1 MASWFYASEGKQQGP
16 FPEGQ
21 FRDLIAQGVVRPDTL
36 VWTEGMAG
44 WQKAAE
50 IPGLV
55 GGGAPP
61 MIPAGGPPTMGGR
74 GNGGA
79 AGGSLSVDFG
89 ILEFTWRSIVM
100 LIGMCFV
107 IPAPWVFVWYTKW
120 IVPCVKVP
128 GRPNLSFTGNAMAL
142 VPWFFGFIVL
152 AIAIG
157 FIGSQLLSNLLF
169 LVQIVLYWLLIKW
182 IVANLA
188 SNGQPLGLSFT
199 GSVWAYV
206 GWNLLFAISIITII
220 GWAWVAAAQ
229 MRWFCRS
236 IEGTRREIVF
246 KGSGLEILWRGIVAA
261 ILFSLIIPIPW
272 VYRWI
277 MNWFASQTEL
287 APRGSPL
294 GVTPSARAR
303 SLPARRRRP
312 ACRRA

>member
-16 FPEGQ
+16 YPEGQ

-36 VWTEGMAG
+36 VWSEGMAG

-50 IPGLV
+50 IPGLMT

-61 MIPAGGPPTMGGR
+61 IMPAGGPPMMGS
-74 GNGGA
+74 GGYAGSGSA

-89 ILEFTWRSIVM
+89 ILDFTWRTLVM
-100 LIGMCFV
+100 LIGSCFI
-107 IPAPWVFVWYTKW
+107 IPIPWLFVWYTQW
-120 IVPCVKVP
+120 IVSCVKVP
-128 GRPNLSFTGNAMAL
+128 GRPNLSFTGNAMAI

-152 AIAIG
+152 AIVVGYTGIQ
-157 FIGSQLLSNLLF
+157 ILSTALYI
-169 LVQIVLYWLLIKW
+169 VQIVLYWMLLKW
-182 IVANLA
+182 MVANIA

-199 GSVWAYV
+199 GSALGYI

-229 MRWFCRS
+229 LRWTYRN
-236 IEGTRREIVF
+236 IQGTRREIIF
-246 KGSGLEILWRGIVAA
+246 RGSGLGILWRGIVAA
-261 ILFSLIIPIPW
+261 ILCGFIIPIPW

-287 APRGSPL
+287 APRGSM
-294 GVTPSARAR
+294 
-303 SLPARRRRP
+303 
-312 ACRRA
+312 

>member
-16 FPEGQ
+16 YPEAQ

-36 VWTEGMAG
+36 VWSEGMAG

-50 IPGLV
+50 IPGLIG

-61 MIPAGGPPTMGGR
+61 MIPAGGSPMMGG
-74 GNGGA
+74 GGYAGAGYA
-79 AGGSLSVDFG
+79 AGGGGSGGGGALAVDFG

-100 LIGMCFV
+100 LIGMCFI
-107 IPAPWVFVWYTKW
+107 IPIPWVFVWYTKW
-120 IVPCVKVP
+120 LVPCVKVP
-128 GRPNLSFTGNAMAL
+128 GRPNLSFTGNAMTL

-152 AIAIG
+152 AIVLGLVGIP
-157 FIGSQLLSNLLF
+157 LLNNLLF
-169 LVQIVLYWLLIKW
+169 IAQLVLYWLLIKW
-182 IVANLA
+182 MVANIA
-188 SNGQPLGLSFT
+188 SNGQPLGLSFS
-199 GSVWAYV
+199 GSVWAYI
-206 GWNLLFAISIITII
+206 GWNLLFAISVITII

-236 IEGTRREIVF
+236 IEGTRREILF
-246 KGSGLEILWRGIVAA
+246 KGSGLGILWRGIVAA

-287 APRGSPL
+287 APRGAQ
-294 GVTPSARAR
+294 ARM
-303 SLPARRRRP
+303 
-312 ACRRA
+312 

>member
-21 FRDLIAQGVVRPDTL
+21 FRDLVAQGVVRPDTL

-50 IPGLV
+50 IPGLLG

-61 MIPAGGPPTMGGR
+61 MIPAGGPPMMGG
-74 GNGGA
+74 GSYGGA
-79 AGGSLSVDFG
+79 VSGGALAVDFG
-89 ILEFTWRSIVM
+89 ILEFTWRTIVL
-100 LIGMCFV
+100 LIGMIFV
-107 IPAPWVFVWYTKW
+107 IPAPWAFVWYTNW

-128 GRPNLSFTGNAMAL
+128 GRPNLSFTGSAMTL
-142 VPWFFGFIVL
+142 VPWYFGFIVL
-152 AIAIG
+152 AIVIG

-169 LVQIVLYWLLIKW
+169 IAQIVLYWLLIKW
-182 IVANLA
+182 MVANLA

-199 GSVWAYV
+199 GSVWAYI

-246 KGSGLEILWRGIVAA
+246 RGSGLDILWRGIVAA
-261 ILFSLIIPIPW
+261 ILCSLIIPIPW

-287 APRGSPL
+287 APRGSQ
-294 GVTPSARAR
+294 ARM
-303 SLPARRRRP
+303 
-312 ACRRA
+312 

>member
-21 FRDLIAQGVVRPDTL
+21 FRDLVAQGVVRPDTL

-50 IPGLV
+50 IPGLI

-61 MIPAGGPPTMGGR
+61 AGPPGGPPKQGGGGR
-74 GNGGA
+74 GGAGGYA
-79 AGGSLSVDFG
+79 AAVGGGSLSVDFG
-89 ILEFTWRSIVM
+89 ILEFTWRTLALV
-100 LIGMCFV
+100 IGSCFI
-107 IPAPWVFVWYTKW
+107 IPVPWLFVWYTQW
-120 IVPCVKVP
+120 IVSCVKVP
-128 GRPNLSFTGNAMAL
+128 GRPNLSFTGSAMTV

-152 AIAIG
+152 AIALG
-157 FIGSQLLSNLLF
+157 YIGSEILNNLLF
-169 LVQIVLYWLLIKW
+169 IVQVVLYWLLIKW
-182 IVANLA
+182 MIANLA
-188 SNGQPLGLSFT
+188 SNGQPLGLTFT
-199 GSVWAYV
+199 GSVWAYI

-246 KGSGLEILWRGIVAA
+246 KGSGLDILWRGIVAA
-261 ILFSLIIPIPW
+261 ILCALIIPIPW

-287 APRGSPL
+287 VPRGSL
-294 GVTPSARAR
+294 GA
-303 SLPARRRRP
+303 
-312 ACRRA
+312 

>member
-21 FRDLIAQGVVRPDTL
+21 FRDLISQGVVRPDTL

-55 GGGAPP
+55 GGGPP
-61 MIPAGGPPTMGGR
+61 MVPAGGPPMMGS
-74 GNGGA
+74 GGY
-79 AGGSLSVDFG
+79 AGGGGEGSLAVDFS
-89 ILEFTWRSIVM
+89 ILEFTWRTLV
-100 LIGMCFV
+100 LAIGSCFV
-107 IPAPWVFVWYTKW
+107 IPVPWLFVWYTNW
-120 IVPCVKVP
+120 IVPCIKVP
-128 GRPNLSFTGNAMAL
+128 GRPNLSFTGSAMTL

-157 FIGSQLLSNLLF
+157 VIGSTLLSNLLF
-169 LVQIVLYWLLIKW
+169 IAQIVLYWLLIKW
-182 IVANLA
+182 MIANLA

-199 GSVWAYV
+199 GTVWAYV

-246 KGSGLEILWRGIVAA
+246 KGSGLDILWRGIVAA
-261 ILFSLIIPIPW
+261 ILSSLIIPIPW

-277 MNWFASQTEL
+277 MNWFASQTVL
-287 APRGSPL
+287 APRGSQ
-294 GVTPSARAR
+294 GA
-303 SLPARRRRP
+303 
-312 ACRRA
+312 

>member
-21 FRDLIAQGVVRPDTL
+21 FRDLVAQGVVRPDTL

-50 IPGLV
+50 IPGLI

-61 MIPAGGPPTMGGR
+61 KVPPGSPPMTGGSSYGGAGGY
-74 GNGGA
+74 A
-79 AGGSLSVDFG
+79 AATSGGSLSVDFG
-89 ILEFTWRSIVM
+89 ILEFTWRTLV
-100 LIGMCFV
+100 LIIGSCFI
-107 IPAPWVFVWYTKW
+107 IPVPWLFVWYTKW

-128 GRPNLSFTGNAMAL
+128 GRPNLSFTGSAMTL

-152 AIAIG
+152 AIALG
-157 FIGSQLLSNLLF
+157 FVGSEILSNLLF
-169 LVQIVLYWLLIKW
+169 IVQIVLYWLLIKW
-182 IVANLA
+182 MIANLA
-188 SNGQPLGLSFT
+188 SNDQPLGLSFT
-199 GSVWAYV
+199 GSVWAYI

-229 MRWFCRS
+229 MRWFCRNL
-236 IEGTRREIVF
+236 EGTRREIVF
-246 KGSGLEILWRGIVAA
+246 RGSGLDILWRGIVAA
-261 ILFSLIIPIPW
+261 ILCTLIIPIPW

-287 APRGSPL
+287 APRGSQ
-294 GVTPSARAR
+294 AAM
-303 SLPARRRRP
+303 
-312 ACRRA
+312 

>member
-16 FPEGQ
+16 YPEGQ
-21 FRDLIAQGVVRPDTL
+21 FRDLVAQGVVRPDTL

-55 GGGAPP
+55 GGSGRPP
-61 MIPAGGPPTMGGR
+61 MMPAGGPPMMGG
-74 GNGGA
+74 GGYA
-79 AGGSLSVDFG
+79 GEGGGSLAVDFG

-100 LIGMCFV
+100 LIGMCFI
-107 IPAPWVFVWYTKW
+107 IPIPWVFVWYTKW
-120 IVPCVKVP
+120 IVSCVKVP
-128 GRPNLSFTGNAMAL
+128 DRPNLSFIGNAMAL

-169 LVQIVLYWLLIKW
+169 IVQLVLYWLLIKW
-182 IVANLA
+182 MVANLA

-199 GSVWAYV
+199 GSIWAYV
-206 GWNLLFAISIITII
+206 GWNLLFAISIITIV

-236 IEGTRREIVF
+236 IEGTRREIIF
-246 KGSGLEILWRGIVAA
+246 KGSGLDILWRGIVAA
-261 ILFSLIIPIPW
+261 ILCSLIIPIPW

-287 APRGSPL
+287 APRGSM
-294 GVTPSARAR
+294 
-303 SLPARRRRP
+303 
-312 ACRRA
+312 

>member
-236 IEGTRREIVF
+236 IEGTR
-246 KGSGLEILWRGIVAA
+246 
-261 ILFSLIIPIPW
+261 
-272 VYRWI
+272 
-277 MNWFASQTEL
+277 QTEL
-287 APRGSPL
+287 APAAPSRRYALRSRTEPSCATEATSVPSGLKIEPRVSPRPLRAL
-294 GVTPSARAR
+294 GESWA
-303 SLPARRRRP
+303 
-312 ACRRA
+312 

>member
-16 FPEGQ
+16 YPEGQ
-21 FRDLIAQGVVRPDTL
+21 FRDLVAQGIVRPDTL
-36 VWTEGMAG
+36 VWSEGMAG

-50 IPGLV
+50 IPGLI
-55 GGGAPP
+55 GGGPP
-61 MIPAGGPPTMGGR
+61 MVPAGGPPTMGA
-74 GNGGA
+74 GGYGG
-79 AGGSLSVDFG
+79 GGSLSIDFG

-100 LIGMCFV
+100 MIGIAFI

-120 IVPCVKVP
+120 IVSCVKVP

-152 AIAIG
+152 MIVVG
-157 FIGSQLLSNLLF
+157 FTGSQLLGNLL
-169 LVQIVLYWLLIKW
+169 LIAQIVLYWLLIKW
-182 IVANLA
+182 MVANLA

-229 MRWFCRS
+229 LRWFYRN

-246 KGSGLEILWRGIVAA
+246 QGSGLGILWRGIVAA

-287 APRGSPL
+287 APRGSL
-294 GVTPSARAR
+294 
-303 SLPARRRRP
+303 
-312 ACRRA
+312 

>member
-1 MASWFYASEGKQQGP
+1 MVLRIRGKQQGP

-21 FRDLIAQGVVRPDTL
+21 FRDLVAQGVVRPDTL

-55 GGGAPP
+55 GGGGAPP
-61 MIPAGGPPTMGGR
+61 MIPAGGPPMMGSR
-74 GNGGA
+74 GYA
-79 AGGSLSVDFG
+79 ADAGGGSLAVDFG
-89 ILEFTWRSIVM
+89 ILEFTWRTLV
-100 LIGMCFV
+100 FV
-107 IPAPWVFVWYTKW
+107 IGSCFIIPVPWLFVWYLNW

-128 GRPNLSFTGNAMAL
+128 GRPNLSFTGTAMTL

-157 FIGSQLLSNLLF
+157 FVGSQLLSNLLF
-169 LVQIVLYWLLIKW
+169 IVQIVLYWLLVKW
-182 IVANLA
+182 MIANLA

-199 GSVWAYV
+199 GSVWAYI

-246 KGSGLEILWRGIVAA
+246 KGSGLDILWRGIVAA
-261 ILFSLIIPIPW
+261 ILSSLIIPIPW

-287 APRGSPL
+287 APRGSL
-294 GVTPSARAR
+294 GA
-303 SLPARRRRP
+303 
-312 ACRRA
+312 

>member
-21 FRDLIAQGVVRPDTL
+21 FRDLVAQGVVRPDTL

-55 GGGAPP
+55 GGGGAPP
-61 MIPAGGPPTMGGR
+61 MIPAGGPPMMGG
-74 GNGGA
+74 GGYGGA
-79 AGGSLSVDFG
+79 VSGGALSVDFG
-89 ILEFTWRSIVM
+89 ILEFTWRTIVL
-100 LIGMCFV
+100 LIGMIFV
-107 IPAPWVFVWYTKW
+107 IPAPWAFVWYTNW

-128 GRPNLSFTGNAMAL
+128 GRPNLSFTGNAMTL
-142 VPWFFGFIVL
+142 VPWYFGFIVL
-152 AIAIG
+152 AIVIAV
-157 FIGSQLLSNLLF
+157 IGSQVLSNLLF
-169 LVQIVLYWLLIKW
+169 IAQIVLYWLLIKW
-182 IVANLA
+182 MVANLA

-199 GSVWAYV
+199 GSVWAYI

-246 KGSGLEILWRGIVAA
+246 HGSGLDILWRGIVAA
-261 ILFSLIIPIPW
+261 ILCSLIIPIPW

-287 APRGSPL
+287 APRGSQ
-294 GVTPSARAR
+294 ARM
-303 SLPARRRRP
+303 
-312 ACRRA
+312 

>member
-21 FRDLIAQGVVRPDTL
+21 FRDLVAQGVVRPDTL

-50 IPGLV
+50 IPGLI

-61 MIPAGGPPTMGGR
+61 VIPAGGPPMMGGS
-74 GNGGA
+74 GYSNAGGYA
-79 AGGSLSVDFG
+79 AAGSGGSLSVDFS
-89 ILEFTWRSIVM
+89 ILEFTWRTLV
-100 LIGMCFV
+100 LIIGSCFI
-107 IPAPWVFVWYTKW
+107 IPVPWLFVWYTKW
-120 IVPCVKVP
+120 IVPCFKVP
-128 GRPNLSFTGNAMAL
+128 GRPNLSFTGSAMTL

-152 AIAIG
+152 AIALG
-157 FIGSQLLSNLLF
+157 FVGSEILSNLLF
-169 LVQIVLYWLLIKW
+169 IVQIVLYWLLIKW
-182 IVANLA
+182 MIANLA
-188 SNGQPLGLSFT
+188 SNDQPLGLSFT
-199 GSVWAYV
+199 GSVWAYI

-229 MRWFCRS
+229 MRWFCRN

-246 KGSGLEILWRGIVAA
+246 RGSGLDILWRGIVAA
-261 ILFSLIIPIPW
+261 ILCTLIIPIPW

-287 APRGSPL
+287 APRGSQ
-294 GVTPSARAR
+294 AAM
-303 SLPARRRRP
+303 
-312 ACRRA
+312 